1 MLGERIAELKGKMTG
16 QRVLKTEGPTIETSV
31 SARGTVKGIQV
42 NETLTYVARLTSSG
56 TLHGEGHGV
65 IMAGESDLAAYT
77 GEGVGRLTSSGTIWH
92 GAIFYRTSSTGK
104 LSFLNDVV
112 GLFEAEMDA
121 EGNFSENIWEWK

>member
-1 MLGERIAELKGKMTG
+1 MLGEQIAELKGKMMG
-16 QRVLKTEGPTIETSV
+16 QRVLDAQEPTLETSI
-31 SARGTVKGIQV
+31 SAKGNVKGTQV

-56 TLHGEGHGV
+56 VLHGEGHGV
-65 IMAGESDLAAYT
+65 SDLAAYS

-112 GLFEAEMDA
+112 GLFEAEVDV

>member
-1 MLGERIAELKGKMTG
+1 MLGEQIGELKGKMIG
-16 QRVLKTEGPTIETSV
+16 QRVLDAEGPTIETSV
-31 SARGTVKGIQV
+31 SARGSIKGIQV
-42 NETLTYVARLTSSG
+42 IETLTYVARLTSSG
-56 TLHGEGHGV
+56 VLHVEGHGV
-65 IMAGESDLAAYT
+65 IMAGESDLAAYS

-112 GLFEAEMDA
+112 GLFEAEVDT

>member
-1 MLGERIAELKGKMTG
+1 MLGEQIAELKGKMIG
-16 QRVLKTEGPTIETSV
+16 QRVLDSEAPTIETSV
-31 SARGTVKGIQV
+31 SARGSVKGTQV

-56 TLHGEGHGV
+56 VLHGEGHGV

-112 GLFEAEMDA
+112 GLFEAEIDA